1 MVLDSSWEQK
11 ILDFETAYRSL
22 DISITPKVH
31 SVLYEIPIFILR
43 HNKPLGFF
51 TEQKFETVH
60 TNLLPTWNRF
70 ACNETNPNFPSN
82 LTRATV
88 HFNGEHI

>member
-1 MVLDSSWEQK
+1 MTLDSTWEQK

-22 DISITPKVH
+22 NISITPKVH
-31 SVLYEIPIFILR
+31 SVFYEIPIFILR

-60 TNLLPTWNRF
+60 TDFLPTWNRF
-70 ACNETNPNFPSN
+70 KCNENNPNFPSR
-82 LTRATV
+82 LTDATV
-88 HFNGEHI
+88 HYNGAHI